1 MPVLIIPVW
10 AWINA
15 VVLIAAGAFVWG
27 KLSGEAAPKREKS
40 HIAAAKSAPPQ
51 PVSNT

>member
-1 MPVLIIPVW
+1 MPVLFIPVW

-27 KLSGEAAPKREKS
+27 KLSGEAAPKRDKS
-40 HIAAAKSAPPQ
+40 HQTAAKSAPP
-51 PVSNT
+51 THL

>member
-27 KLSGEAAPKREKS
+27 KLSGEAMPKRDKTLQSTSASSPPEK
-40 HIAAAKSAPPQ
+40 A
-51 PVSNT
+51 

>member
-1 MPVLIIPVW
+1 MPANFIPVW

-27 KLSGEAAPKREKS
+27 KLSGEAATTRDKSPKT
-40 HIAAAKSAPPQ
+40 APKSAPP
-51 PVSNT
+51 THI

>member
-27 KLSGEAAPKREKS
+27 KLSGEAMPKRDKTHHASTSSSAPKK
-40 HIAAAKSAPPQ
+40 A
-51 PVSNT
+51 